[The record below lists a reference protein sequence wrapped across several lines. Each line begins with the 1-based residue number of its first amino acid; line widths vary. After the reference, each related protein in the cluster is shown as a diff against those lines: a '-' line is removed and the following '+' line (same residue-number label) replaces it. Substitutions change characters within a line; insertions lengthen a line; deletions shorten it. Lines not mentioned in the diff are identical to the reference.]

1 MVTSK
6 STNLI
11 RELKNHRWK
20 MDKDGNSLNVPV
32 DSINHGL
39 DVVWYVVLNKLMYN
53 TKRIHKVR
61 SIKL

>member
-20 MDKDGNSLNVPV
+20 MDKDGNSLNVPF
-32 DSINHGL
+32 DNINHGL
-39 DVVWYVVLNKLMYN
+39 DAVRYVVLNKLMDGRN
-53 TKRIHKVR
+53 RIHKVR
-61 SIKL
+61 TVSI